1 MKLYGKNPV
10 IERLKTNPQSIRKI
24 YLQENHPD
32 SAYIRK
38 KASRWGL
45 PVFIVPA
52 SRLQKMARDLNTQGI
67 VVEVDDF
74 AYVPYPDLLSSAVKK
89 KETLVF
95 LDGITDPQNLGALI
109 RSLACL
115 GRFGVVLPTHDSV
128 GVTETVLRIAC
139 GGENFVRVARV
150 SNLSQA
156 IVSAKEAG
164 YWIAGSVV
172 ENGEDI
178 TQTEL
183 PSPVGLVIGSEQKGI
198 RPVVQK
204 IVDVCVTIPMAQQRM
219 SMNVAHAAAILC
231 YEILRQRKRHEKKN
245 TSHPEESE

>member
-10 IERLKTNPQSIRKI
+10 IERLKTNPQSIQKI

-32 SAYIRK
+32 GAYIRK
-38 KASRWGL
+38 KAVQWGL
-45 PVFIVPA
+45 PVVIVPA
-52 SRLQKMARDLNTQGI
+52 SKLNKLARDLNTQGI
-67 VVEVDDF
+67 LVEVEDF
-74 AYVPYPDLLSSAVKK
+74 GYVPYEDLLSGKK
-89 KETLVF
+89 DTLVF

-128 GVTETVLRIAC
+128 GVTESVLRVAC

-150 SNLSQA
+150 ANISHA
-156 IVSAKEAG
+156 IAKAKEAG

-172 ENGEDI
+172 KDGQDVSQVEF
-178 TQTEL
+178 
-183 PSPVGLVIGSEQKGI
+183 PFPVGLVVGSEQKGI

-204 IVDVCVTIPMAQQRM
+204 EVDLCVTVPMVQPRM

-231 YEILRQRKRHEKKN
+231 YEIVRQRKIHEANPAQKK
-245 TSHPEESE
+245 H